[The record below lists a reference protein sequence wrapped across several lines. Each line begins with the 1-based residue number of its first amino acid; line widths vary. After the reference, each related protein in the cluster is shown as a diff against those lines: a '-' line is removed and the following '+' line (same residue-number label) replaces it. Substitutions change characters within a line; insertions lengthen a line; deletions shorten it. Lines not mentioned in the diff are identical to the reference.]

1 MRSGPRGFGRV
12 GRVMKRGGIKEV
24 GARLDAPRPLPAS
37 GKALLWDAA
46 LWVALAGAGAWGFWS
61 ALNPSV
67 VLDLVLPLLVLAVA
81 IPGSRRWPSA
91 AVFAGNGLCALGL
104 ADESNP
110 ANAYALALAAL
121 TYLMGARAKVGR
133 VPLLVLTS
141 CLAVDLVLC
150 AVLGRGAVWWF
161 YAVTVLPLALLV
173 PWLVGRYQQAR
184 RALVSGGWRLARSL
198 EEQQRFVAE
207 QARLRERTRIA
218 ADMHDSLGHVLSLIA
233 LRAGALELS
242 PTLSDQD
249 RDDVAELR
257 KAVSEAVDHLRETV
271 TVLRE
276 GEDDTDGKDSSVESV
291 EELLDRA
298 GASGIVV
305 DLVREGGS
313 PSVSPLVEHAVF
325 RVVQES
331 LTNATKHAPGSAV
344 HVRIAHEGGRTEVS
358 VTNSAPPAGPL
369 PGLVPGNRGLAGLR
383 ERVSSLGGV
392 LRAGPFERG
401 FRVTAV
407 MPDRV
412 SSTRTDLIP
421 QSPPEA
427 GAESTRRMGDARRK
441 VRLRFAAAFVA
452 PAALALTVL
461 PSAGYLAYQLATC
474 VLHPTAYA
482 AIHVGQERAEFAH
495 LLPIQSYPYPSD
507 NVRSAP
513 QPRGTKCEF
522 YRSNGNLLDQVDMYR
537 LCFVGDRLTAKDVL
551 PDGPGDS

>member
-1 MRSGPRGFGRV
+1 MTNH
-12 GRVMKRGGIKEV
+12 GGIEEE
-24 GARLDAPRPLPAS
+24 GARPDTPRPLPTF

-46 LWVALAGAGAWGFWS
+46 LWVVLAGAGAWGFWF
-61 ALNPSV
+61 ALHPSV

-91 AVFAGNGLCALGL
+91 GVFAGNGLCALGL
-104 ADESNP
+104 ANESNP

-121 TYLMGARAKVGR
+121 TYLMGTRAKVGR

-141 CLAVDLVLC
+141 CLTIDLALC

-161 YAVTVLPLALLV
+161 YAITVLPLALLV
-173 PWLVGRYQQAR
+173 PWLVGIYQQAR
-184 RALVSGGWRLARSL
+184 RALVSGGWRLAQSL

-257 KAVSEAVDHLRETV
+257 QAVSEAVDHLRETV
-271 TVLRE
+271 TVLRD
-276 GEDDTDGKDSSVESV
+276 GRDDTDPRGSSVESV
-291 EELLDRA
+291 KELLDRA
-298 GASGIVV
+298 SASGIAV
-305 DLVREGGS
+305 DLLREGDR
-313 PSVSPLVEHAVF
+313 PALSPLVEHAVY

-344 HVRIAHEGGRTEVS
+344 RVRIAHEGGRTEVS
-358 VTNSAPPAGPL
+358 VTNSASPAGPL
-369 PGLVPGNRGLAGLR
+369 PGLIPGNRGLTGLR
-383 ERVSSLGGV
+383 ERVSALGGV
-392 LRAGPFERG
+392 LRVGPLAQG

-407 MPDRV
+407 LPDRV
-412 SSTRTDLIP
+412 SSTRTDLTQ
-421 QSPPEA
+421 QSPPEP

-441 VRLRFAAAFVA
+441 VRLRFVAAFVA

-461 PSAGYLAYQLATC
+461 PAAGYLAYQLATC

-482 AIHVGQERAEFAH
+482 DIHVGQERAEFAH
-495 LLPIQSYPYPSD
+495 LLPLQSYPYPSD
-507 NVRSAP
+507 AMRSAP
-513 QPRGTKCEF
+513 RPPGTDCEF
-522 YRSNGNLLDQVDMYR
+522 YRSNGNLLDEVDMYR
-537 LCFVGDRLTAKDVL
+537 LCFSGDRLTAKDVL
-551 PDGPGDS
+551 PDGPRVP

>member
-1 MRSGPRGFGRV
+1 MTEH
-12 GRVMKRGGIKEV
+12 GGTKEE
-24 GARLDAPRPLPAS
+24 GIRLDVPRPLPAS
-37 GKALLWDAA
+37 GRALLWDGA
-46 LWVALAGAGAWGFWS
+46 LWLALAGAGGWAYWS
-61 ALNPSV
+61 SLHPSV

-81 IPGSRRWPSA
+81 IPGSRRWPNA
-91 AVFAGNGLCALGL
+91 AVFAGNALCAVGL
-104 ADESNP
+104 ADDSNP

-121 TYLMGARAKVGR
+121 TYLMGVRTQVGR
-133 VPLLVLTS
+133 APLLVLTS
-141 CLAVDLVLC
+141 CLAVDLALC

-161 YAVTVLPLALLV
+161 YAVTVLPVALLV
-173 PWLVGRYQQAR
+173 PWLVGRYLQAR
-184 RALVSGGWRLARSL
+184 RALVSGGWRLARTL

-207 QARLRERTRIA
+207 QARLRERNRIA

-242 PTLSDQD
+242 PTLGDQD

-271 TVLRE
+271 TVLRD
-276 GEDDTDGKDSSVESV
+276 GPDDTGVKDSSVESV
-291 EELLDRA
+291 EELLARA
-298 GASGIVV
+298 TASGIAV

-313 PSVSPLVEHAVF
+313 PSFSPLVEHAVY

-344 HVRIAHEGGRTEVS
+344 HVRIAHEDGRTEVD

-383 ERVSSLGGV
+383 ERVGALGGV
-392 LRAGPFERG
+392 LRAEPFEQG
-401 FRVTAV
+401 FRVSAV

-412 SSTRTDLIP
+412 GGTRTDRAR

-427 GAESTRRMGDARRK
+427 EPESTRRMGDARRK
-441 VRLRFAAAFVA
+441 VRLRFVVAFVA

-474 VLHPTAYA
+474 VLHPTDYA
-482 AIHVGQERAEFAH
+482 AIQVGQERAQFAR
-495 LLPIQSYPYPSD
+495 LLPLQSYPYPSD
-507 NVRSAP
+507 SVLAV
-513 QPRGTKCEF
+513 PRPPGTKCEF

-537 LCFVGDRLTAKDVL
+537 LCFTGDRLTAKDVL
-551 PDGPGDS
+551 PDGPEDF

>member
-1 MRSGPRGFGRV
+1 M
-12 GRVMKRGGIKEV
+12 
-24 GARLDAPRPLPAS
+24 
-37 GKALLWDAA
+37 WDAA
-46 LWVALAGAGAWGFWS
+46 LWMVLAGAGAWGFWF
-61 ALNPSV
+61 ALHPSV

-91 AVFAGNGLCALGL
+91 GVFAGNGLCALGL
-104 ADESNP
+104 ADDSTP
-110 ANAYALALAAL
+110 ANAYTLALAAL
-121 TYLMGARAKVGR
+121 TYLMGTRAKAGR

-141 CLAVDLVLC
+141 CLAIDLALC

-173 PWLVGRYQQAR
+173 PWLVGIYQQAR
-184 RALVSGGWRLARSL
+184 RALVSGGWRLARTL

-257 KAVSEAVDHLRETV
+257 QAVSEAVDHLRETV
-271 TVLRE
+271 TVLRD
-276 GEDDTDGKDSSVESV
+276 GRDDTGPRVPSVDSV
-291 EELLDRA
+291 EELLERA
-298 GASGIVV
+298 SASGIAV
-305 DLVREGGS
+305 DLLREGGR
-313 PSVSPLVEHAVF
+313 PALSPLVQHAVY

-344 HVRIAHEGGRTEVS
+344 QVRIAHEDGRTEVS
-358 VTNSAPPAGPL
+358 VTNSASPEGPL
-369 PGLVPGNRGLAGLR
+369 PGLVPGNRGLTGLH
-383 ERVSSLGGV
+383 ERVSALGGV
-392 LRAGPFERG
+392 LRAEPLSQG
-401 FRVTAV
+401 FQVTAV
-407 MPDRV
+407 MPDRT
-412 SSTRTDLIP
+412 SGTRTDLP
-421 QSPPEA
+421 QQSPPEA

-441 VRLRFAAAFVA
+441 VRLRFIAAFVA

-495 LLPIQSYPYPSD
+495 LLPLQSHPYPSD
-507 NVRSAP
+507 IVRSVP
-513 QPRGTKCEF
+513 QPLGTKCEF
-522 YRSNGNLLDQVDMYR
+522 YRSNGNLLDRVDVYR
-537 LCFVGDRLTAKDVL
+537 LCFSGDRLTAKDVL
-551 PDGPGDS
+551 PDGAGGT

>member
-1 MRSGPRGFGRV
+1 MT
-12 GRVMKRGGIKEV
+12 KHGGTEEESV
-24 GARLDAPRPLPAS
+24 RLDVPRPLPTS
-37 GKALLWDAA
+37 GRALLWDGA
-46 LWVALAGAGAWGFWS
+46 LWLALAGAGGWAFWS
-61 ALNPSV
+61 APHPSV

-81 IPGSRRWPSA
+81 VPGSRRWPSA
-91 AVFAGNGLCALGL
+91 AVFAANGLCAVGL
-104 ADESNP
+104 ADESSP

-121 TYLMGARAKVGR
+121 TYLMGVRTHVGR
-133 VPLLVLTS
+133 APLLVLTS
-141 CLAVDLVLC
+141 CLAVDLALC

-161 YAVTVLPLALLV
+161 YAVTVLPVALLV
-173 PWLVGRYQQAR
+173 PWLVGRYLQAR
-184 RALVSGGWRLARSL
+184 RALVSGGWRLAQTL

-242 PTLSDQD
+242 PTLGDQD

-271 TVLRE
+271 TVLRD
-276 GEDDTDGKDSSVESV
+276 GPDDTGVKDSSVESV
-291 EELLDRA
+291 EELLARA
-298 GASGIVV
+298 TASGIAV

-313 PSVSPLVEHAVF
+313 PSFSPLVEHAVY

-344 HVRIAHEGGRTEVS
+344 HVRIAHEDGRTEVE
-358 VTNSAPPAGPL
+358 VINSAPPAGPL

-383 ERVSSLGGV
+383 ERVSALGGD
-392 LRAGPFERG
+392 LSTGPFERG

-412 SSTRTDLIP
+412 SSARTDLAR

-441 VRLRFAAAFVA
+441 VRLRFVVAFVA

-474 VLHPTAYA
+474 VLHPTDYS
-482 AIHVGQERAEFAH
+482 AIQVGQRRAEFAR
-495 LLPIQSYPYPSD
+495 LLPLQSYRYPSD
-507 NVRSAP
+507 ALLAAP
-513 QPRGTKCEF
+513 RPRGTRCEF

-537 LCFVGDRLTAKDVL
+537 LCFSGDLLTAKDVL
-551 PDGPGDS
+551 PDGPRDR